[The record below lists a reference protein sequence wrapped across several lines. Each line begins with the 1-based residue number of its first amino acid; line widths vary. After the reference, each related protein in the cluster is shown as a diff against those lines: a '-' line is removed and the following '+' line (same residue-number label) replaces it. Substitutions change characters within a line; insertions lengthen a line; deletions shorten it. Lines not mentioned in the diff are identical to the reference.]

1 MKLRPLWEGANKDD
15 FQDWH
20 PYSDDL
26 LRFLAT
32 GGADPTI
39 GVGHSI
45 GGIVTLRAA
54 IRDPKKFR
62 ALVLLDPVF
71 FVPPI
76 LTGWNFVR
84 AIGLGEKVHPLIS
97 AAQKRRR
104 EFKDLESI
112 FRSYRTKPVF
122 RYMSDENLKIYIKG
136 ITQPKTDGGYELI
149 YTPEWET
156 HIYLTGLRDFDLW
169 RGLADFDVPTLIL
182 RGAETDTFLPS
193 AENLVKKKN
202 PKIQIHT
209 LEKATHILPLEY
221 PKEVAEIIKSF
232 LTTDHCP

>member
-1 MKLRPLWEGANKDD
+1 MDD

-26 LRFLAT
+26 LRFLSDFET
-32 GGADPTI
+32 DPVI

-54 IRDPKKFR
+54 MREPKKFS

-71 FVPPI
+71 FIPRV
-76 LTGWNFVR
+76 LTAWNFIR
-84 AIGLGEKVHPLIS
+84 AIGLGEKAHPLIP

-104 EFKDLESI
+104 EFKDLDVL

-122 RYMSDENLKIYIKG
+122 RYLSDDSLKSYIAG
-136 ITQPKTDGGYELI
+136 ITKPKADGSGYELV

-169 RGLADFDVPTLIL
+169 RGLADFDVPTLII

-193 AENLVKKKN
+193 AEKLVKKKN
-202 PKIQIHT
+202 RKIQIHT

-221 PKEVAEIIKSF
+221 PKEVAEIIKDF
-232 LTTDHCP
+232 LTTDHRL